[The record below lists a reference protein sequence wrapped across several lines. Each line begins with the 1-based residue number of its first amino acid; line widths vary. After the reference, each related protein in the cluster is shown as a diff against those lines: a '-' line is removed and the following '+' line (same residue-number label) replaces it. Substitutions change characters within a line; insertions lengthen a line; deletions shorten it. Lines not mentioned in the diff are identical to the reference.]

1 MKPLRKL
8 NEEGLAEFEAWI
20 AAGGEG
26 TPPLDLLA
34 GQTTSTPVPGV
45 SVGKPEVANRYA
57 FGQYL
62 VDLLTPLNAAELA
75 TDRLLWSSL
84 ALLWF
89 DHLCP
94 PLGNG
99 RKLDKMYRYVLS
111 TDYRHYYRHLVRSPW
126 QLVRDHGSNA
136 RLLLL
141 PSTERPHP
149 LRIHGEVLE
158 QLGGRQS
165 VLRSR
170 SIIAEA
176 ALLFGDPVTGRP
188 RPRVASKNIGGTV
201 RRLGMVLRQFDLTF
215 DVEDMP
221 SGSLVDLLPQEFDRW
236 KDKPKVPAEAA

>member
-8 NEEGLAEFEAWI
+8 NEDGLAAFEEWL

-26 TPPLDLLA
+26 KPPMELLT
-34 GQTTSTPVPGV
+34 GQTTSSPVPGV
-45 SVGKPEVANRYA
+45 SYSKPAVSDRYV

-62 VDLLTPLNAAELA
+62 VELLSPLNAAELSA
-75 TDRLLWSSL
+75 DRLLWSSL

-89 DHLCP
+89 DYLSP
-94 PLGNG
+94 PFSNG
-99 RKLDKMYRYVLS
+99 RKLEKMYRYVLS

-126 QLVRDHGSNA
+126 QLVRDHGLNA

-165 VLRSR
+165 VLRSK

-176 ALLFGDPVTGRP
+176 NLLFADPATGRP
-188 RPRVASKNIGGTV
+188 KPRVASKNIGGTV

-221 SGSLVDLLPQEFDRW
+221 AHGLVDLLPQEFSRW
-236 KDKPKVPAEAA
+236 KEAPKG

>member
-8 NEEGLAEFEAWI
+8 NDEGLEEFEAWI
-20 AAGGEG
+20 AEGGVG
-26 TPPLDLLA
+26 KPPVELLTT
-34 GQTTSTPVPGV
+34 QTTSVPVSGIMID
-45 SVGKPEVANRYA
+45 KPVVTDRYA

-62 VDLLTPLNAAELA
+62 VELLQSLNPADLSS
-75 TDRLLWSSL
+75 DRYLWSSL

-94 PLGNG
+94 PMSTG
-99 RKLDKMYRYVLS
+99 RKLDKSYRYVLS

-126 QLVRDHGSNA
+126 QLVRDHGPNA

-141 PSTERPHP
+141 STTERPSP
-149 LRIHGEVLE
+149 LRIHGEILE
-158 QLGGRQS
+158 QLGGRQG
-165 VLRSR
+165 VLRSK

-176 ALLFGDPVTGRP
+176 NLLFGDPATGRP
-188 RPRVASKNIGGTV
+188 RPRVASKNVGGTV

-221 SGSLVDLLPQEFDRW
+221 EHGLVDLLPREFDRW
-236 KDKPKVPAEAA
+236 KEHTAA